1 MIAACPGCGARYR
14 VDSSRVGPRGAR
26 VRCGRCEEI
35 FRVEAD
41 GDRAGHFLLADA
53 DAERAKQ
60 IAASLSKT
68 SIRVSVVHD
77 GVEALGDILRAP
89 PAVAVFDENL
99 PRISGFALCDVLKR
113 DPVLSQVHVVLGVS
127 EEGVVATAAGGVEP
141 DSIITWDDLGGWLA
155 KRLDENE
162 PTRARARRDGRTDFP
177 SHGKVADEGDDLEKE
192 RVSAERLARI
202 VVSDIVLYDPERF
215 DRAAQVGRL
224 MEALAAELREGRALL
239 ERRIDS
245 RVLGERDF
253 LADELARV
261 IRTRRSSH
269 DPG

>member
-35 FRVEAD
+35 FRVEAAD
-41 GDRAGHFLLADA
+41 HRARHFLVADA
-53 DAERAKQ
+53 DDERAKQ
-60 IAASLSKT
+60 TAASLSE
-68 SIRVSVVHD
+68 SGVRVSVVHD
-77 GVEALGDILRAP
+77 GVEALLNILRAAP
-89 PAVAVFDENL
+89 SVAILDETL
-99 PRISGFALCDVLKR
+99 PRISGRALCDVLKR
-113 DPVLSQVHVVLGVS
+113 DPVLSQIHVVLGVT
-127 EEGVVATAAGGVEP
+127 EEGVVATATGDAEP
-141 DSIITWDDLGGWLA
+141 DSIVSWDDLEGWLA
-155 KRLDENE
+155 KRLKETAPKSE
-162 PTRARARRDGRTDFP
+162 R
-177 SHGKVADEGDDLEKE
+177 EGDDSRTDPSSVGGSTDESDGLEKE
-192 RVSAERLARI
+192 RANAERLARI

-215 DRAAQVGRL
+215 DQAARVGRL

-261 IRTRRSSH
+261 IQTRRSS
-269 DPG
+269 DAPD

>member
-41 GDRAGHFLLADA
+41 GNRAGHFLLADA

-60 IAASLSKT
+60 IPASPSENP
-68 SIRVSVVHD
+68 ICVSVVHD
-77 GVEALGDILRAP
+77 GVEALVDVLRAP
-89 PAVAVFDENL
+89 PALAVFDENL
-99 PRISGFALCDVLKR
+99 PRISGFSLCDVLKR
-113 DPVLSQVHVVLGVS
+113 DPVLSQIHVVLGVS
-127 EEGVVATAAGGVEP
+127 EEGVAAAAPGDVEP
-141 DSIITWDDLGGWLA
+141 DSIVTWDDLGGWLVN
-155 KRLDENE
+155 RLDENE
-162 PTRARARRDGRTDFP
+162 PTNARAGGHGRTD
-177 SHGKVADEGDDLEKE
+177 SLLHGRVADEGDDLEKE

-215 DRAAQVGRL
+215 DRAARVGRL

-253 LADELARV
+253 LADEVARV
-261 IRTRRSSH
+261 IRTRRSP
-269 DPG
+269 DVPG